1 MKIIIKL
8 SVIVILFLNCTFTT
22 VYSAT
27 IKKKLPNGFTST
39 AEYLIGDKNKPAVLI
54 LHGLLQTRNY
64 LTVQSLITAIS
75 DEAYTVLAP
84 NLSLS
89 ISNRKKSLP
98 CEAIHNHT
106 MEQDINEIDFWVNW
120 LEKKGHNNIV
130 LVGHSFGS
138 LQLVVY
144 TNKKNPP
151 SVKKIITT
159 SLIDVERTNNNTLL
173 KSFVSKAQQQIK
185 NNDTQL
191 HEYPISYCKKYVSPA
206 KNYISYA
213 RWNKNILI
221 TEINKLSIPIT
232 IILGSGDIRLDKNWV
247 TRLKKANLN
256 LIMIE
261 GANHFFDRSHEFD
274 MNDNVLNALSSQ

>member
-1 MKIIIKL
+1 MKTIIKL

-144 TNKKNPP
+144 TNQKKPP

-213 RWNKNILI
+213 RWNKDLLL
-221 TEINKLSIPIT
+221 TELNKLSIPIT

-247 TRLKKANLN
+247 TRLKKAKLN